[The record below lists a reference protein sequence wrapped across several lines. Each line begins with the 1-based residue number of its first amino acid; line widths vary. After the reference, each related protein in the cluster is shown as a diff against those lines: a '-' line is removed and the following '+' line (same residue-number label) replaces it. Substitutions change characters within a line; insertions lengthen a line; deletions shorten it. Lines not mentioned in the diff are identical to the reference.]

1 MNAKRYTHL
10 YNKLAKIIRIST
22 KYGLLKV
29 GEKYEE
35 ELVDSVTIPQLPFT
49 CWNSII
55 ETLEKGVK
63 YVQSSQ

>member
-1 MNAKRYTHL
+1 M
-10 YNKLAKIIRIST
+10 T
-22 KYGLLKV
+22 KYELLKV

-35 ELVDSVTIPQLPFT
+35 DLVDAVAIPQLPFT